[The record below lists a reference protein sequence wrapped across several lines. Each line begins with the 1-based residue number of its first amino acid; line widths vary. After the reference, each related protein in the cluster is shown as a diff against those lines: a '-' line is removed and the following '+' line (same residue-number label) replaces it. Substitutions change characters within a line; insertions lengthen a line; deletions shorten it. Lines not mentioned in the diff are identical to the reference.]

1 MTIIHALLDFAAKR
15 PNVEPANYS
24 TLADYRSDAREASR
38 QLQDVRELARVAMY
52 ECTNDDMI
60 DAALLGS
67 RIEITPWQSDDGA
80 GWSISYTAGQYY
92 PLEYRR
98 ATATL
103 IARALWHATIQQIGD
118 RPDAIAQVR
127 RTLKLMV
134 RPSTYKR
141 YYR

>member
-24 TLADYRSDAREASR
+24 TLADYRKDAREASR

-52 ECTNDDMI
+52 ECAHDDVI
-60 DAALLGS
+60 EAARLTS
-67 RIEITPWQSDDGA
+67 RIDIQPLQPD
-80 GWSISYTAGQYY
+80 GWSVSYTAGQYY

-98 ATATL
+98 AVAAL
-103 IARALWHATIQQIGD
+103 LARALWHATIRQIGD

-127 RTLKLMV
+127 RTLKLTV

-141 YYR
+141 YCR